1 MIDPH
6 TIVIRPRITE
16 KTARLSYGDER
27 EQDDTKLQRK
37 YTFVVAPNA
46 NKIQI
51 KQAVEAIYN
60 AGKKKD
66 EAISVVAVNTMN
78 VRGRFRRVGGRSR
91 GKKPDFKKAVVTL
104 APGQM
109 LEDFGV

>member
-1 MIDPH
+1 
-6 TIVIRPRITE
+6 VLERR
-16 KTARLSYGDER
+16 DER

-78 VRGRFRRVGGRSR
+78 VRGKARRNTERFAQDRGLSLITIETLYDAKAHFSR
-91 GKKPDFKKAVVTL
+91 
-104 APGQM
+104 
-109 LEDFGV
+109 